1 MRTWAS
7 ILARLEEAPACVL
20 VTIVG
25 VEGSA
30 PREIGARM
38 VVDPDRRFHGTIGG
52 GMLEYQ
58 AIEAAARDARGGRDG
73 FRLERMSLGP
83 DLGQCC
89 GGRVTLALE
98 TFSRAR
104 QDEVIRFA
112 RLEAE
117 GPFAT
122 QMVVDGDGGAGPRT
136 LASGDAT
143 GTGGAEVC
151 LQGNLLAERF
161 GTQTSP
167 VVLFGAGHVGKAL
180 VLALAPL
187 PFSVTWVDN
196 RPDVFPAHVPAT
208 VRVVAAADPVR
219 VAADLPAG
227 AEVLVM
233 THDHA
238 LDLAI
243 ADAALRRDA
252 IAGVGMIGS
261 ATKAARMRSR
271 LRTAGHE
278 ADRLDAVFRCPIGIS
293 AIASKQPSAIAV
305 SVVAELMIRREQ
317 RVSVHKKRH
326 HGLAGSIAA
335 I

>member
-20 VTIVG
+20 VTVVA

-30 PREIGARM
+30 PREVGARM

-58 AIEAAARDARGGRDG
+58 AIEAAATDARTGRDG
-73 FRLERMSLGP
+73 LRLERMSLGP

-122 QMVVDGDGGAGPRT
+122 R
-136 LASGDAT
+136 LH
-143 GTGGAEVC
+143 
-151 LQGNLLAERF
+151 LAEGRSAGSRVVACDSDAAF
-161 GTQTSP
+161 GRSRVSLQDTVLEEQFGADPTP
-167 VVLFGAGHVGKAL
+167 VWLFGAGHVGKAL

-187 PFSVTWVDN
+187 PFSVAWVDN
-196 RPDVFPAHVPAT
+196 RPDVFPAHVP
-208 VRVVAAADPVR
+208 VNVDVVAAADPVR
-219 VAADLPAG
+219 VAADAPTG

-271 LRTAGHE
+271 LRAAGHE
-278 ADRLDAVFRCPIGIS
+278 AARLDAVFRCPVGIS
-293 AIASKQPSAIAV
+293 GIASKQPSAIAV

-317 RVSVHKKRH
+317 RVSVHRKRH
-326 HGLAGSIAA
+326 HGLAGSVAA

>member
-1 MRTWAS
+1 MRVWAS

-20 VTIVG
+20 VTVVA

-30 PREIGARM
+30 PREVGARM

-58 AIEAAARDARGGRDG
+58 AIEAAARDARTGRDG
-73 FRLERMSLGP
+73 FRLERISLGP

-89 GGRVTLALE
+89 GGRITLALE

-104 QDEVIRFA
+104 LDEVARFS

-122 QMVVDGDGGAGPRT
+122 QMVVAGDGRT
-136 LASGDAT
+136 CLRSLVSSDTAAT
-143 GTGGAEVC
+143 GAAEVR
-151 LQGNLLAERF
+151 LQDNLLTERF
-161 GTQTSP
+161 GTQTAP

-196 RPDVFPAHVPAT
+196 RPDVFPAHVPAN
-208 VRVVAAADPVR
+208 VDVVAAADPVR
-219 VAADLPAG
+219 VATDPPAG

-243 ADAALRRDA
+243 ADAALRCDA

-271 LRTAGHE
+271 LRAAGHE
-278 ADRLDAVFRCPIGIS
+278 AVRLDAVFRCPVGIS
-293 AIASKQPSAIAV
+293 GIASKQPSAIAA

-317 RVSVHKKRH
+317 RVSVHRKRH
-326 HGLAGSIAA
+326 DGLAGSVAA